1 MQGGNLTIVGSSC
14 QTSLSLIKAVLF
26 LHRANFICKV
36 HVNVIKLETLAQ
48 LQIIL
53 WLKARDGGKEAVFA
67 FHHAGRT
74 WKISFNI
81 ILRN

>member
-1 MQGGNLTIVGSSC
+1 MTVVGSSC
-14 QTSLSLIKAVLF
+14 QTSLSLIKAVLFF

-48 LQIIL
+48 LQFVL
-53 WLKARDGGKEAVFA
+53 WLKARNRGKEAVFA